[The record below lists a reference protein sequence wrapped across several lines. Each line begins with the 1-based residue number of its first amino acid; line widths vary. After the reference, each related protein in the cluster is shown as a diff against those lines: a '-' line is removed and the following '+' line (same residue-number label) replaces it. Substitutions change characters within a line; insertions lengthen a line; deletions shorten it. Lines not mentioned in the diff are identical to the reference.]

1 MIILSLRSVNMIQFE
16 ITYKNLSILQ
26 ENISNIQAYCNEYK
40 NEQLLYTKLLYTL
53 TKVNAAD

>member
-1 MIILSLRSVNMIQFE
+1 MIKFE

-26 ENISNIQAYCNEYK
+26 ENISNIQSYCNEYK